1 LSGFVL
7 ILLLIGL
14 TGFVTAC
21 GKSTTETSATSVQTD
36 TSTAATTAATTASVT
51 ETSAA
56 TPDTTSGPAAKAEYK
71 LLFATYSSEKGFGS
85 AGLRAF
91 GEALEQKTNG
101 RVEVEYSYSQALGK
115 IPQYYDLLVNG
126 TADVVFYS
134 PYQTTGMFP
143 LSEVAT
149 LPFIIP
155 TSQIGSQAFAE
166 VYRAG
171 LLDERVYKETKTLFV
186 CGDQG
191 TNLRN
196 SQRPVTELADCANMK
211 IMIPGGELFSAR
223 AAAMGVVPVVITGTD
238 VYPALEKGTIVGQ
251 LTGWAPLMQFKW
263 CEVTSFATEPL
274 IGGSPWIVGMNWDS
288 YNKLPE
294 DIRQIIDEMAQ
305 SDEYMMAAAD
315 GTQGLNETSRD
326 CFISKGG
333 QVTEW
338 SAAALEQMGKNMAP
352 VWEKWISDNEAK
364 GLPARELVD
373 AFYRAL
379 EKLGVSSPGVGYA
392 PQS

>member
-1 LSGFVL
+1 MRGKSILKVSAFVL
-7 ILLLIGL
+7 VLLLVGL
-14 TGFVTAC
+14 ASLVAAC
-21 GKSTTETSATSVQTD
+21 GESTTETSATSAQTAP
-36 TSTAATTAATTASVT
+36 STADTTVVTTAATTATTAS
-51 ETSAA
+51 
-56 TPDTTSGPAAKAEYK
+56 TPDTTSQPAAKAEYE

-85 AGLRAF
+85 AGLQAF

-143 LSEVAT
+143 LCEVAT

-155 TSQIGSQAFAE
+155 TSQAGSQAFAE

-223 AAAMGVVPVVITGTD
+223 ASAMGVVPVVITGTD

-251 LTGWAPLMQFKW
+251 LTGWAPMLQFKW
-263 CEVTSFATEPL
+263 CEVNSFATEPL
-274 IGGSPWIVGMNWDS
+274 IGGSPSIVGMNWDS

-305 SDEYMMAAAD
+305 AEDYMAAAAD
-315 GTQGLNETSRD
+315 GTQALNVASKE
-326 CFISKGG
+326 CFVSKGG
-333 QVTEW
+333 QVTQW
-338 SAAALEQMGKNMAP
+338 SAAALEQMGKNMGP
-352 VWEKWISDNEAK
+352 VWDKWISENEK
-364 GLPARELVD
+364 
-373 AFYRAL
+373 RA
-379 EKLGVSSPGVGYA
+379 SPLRSWSTPSTMPWRSLA
-392 PQS
+392 